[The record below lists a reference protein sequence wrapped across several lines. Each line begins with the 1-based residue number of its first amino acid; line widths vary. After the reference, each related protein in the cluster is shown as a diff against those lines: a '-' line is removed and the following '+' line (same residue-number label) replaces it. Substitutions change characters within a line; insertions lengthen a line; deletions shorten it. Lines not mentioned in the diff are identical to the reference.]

1 MRLVHLADLHLGF
14 RNYSRTNNKGIN
26 QREADVF
33 KAFQQ
38 ALTKIATLAPNL
50 LLIAGDVFH
59 KNHPDNLTLL
69 HTYNLLQEFAQK
81 TGIETIII
89 AGNHDAVKTKDNAC
103 ILELFKSIPHVTVVS
118 HKAEVVVYPSKE
130 VTVACLPHS
139 ALLEADKLDLRP
151 DKNCRFNV
159 LLVHGTIDQDL
170 ENDYGGAHVP
180 KELLQ
185 KDWDY
190 VACGHFHSFRHIN
203 RFIYYAGAIERT
215 SNDIWKEAKEEKGFV
230 EFDLEHKKVFFH
242 PLETRKTID
251 LPMIDATGKTIEELN
266 NLIADNVHQTDITDA
281 VVRQRVINLPRSL
294 QNQLDYKQIRQ
305 FQRQALHYLLVTKPT
320 ELRKNERESPTLPQG
335 GLYQEAKQFLETR
348 PLRPDICRSDFVRQ
362 GLEYLQRI

>member
-14 RNYSRTNNKGIN
+14 RNYSRTNSKGIN

-33 KAFQQ
+33 NACRQ
-38 ALTKIATLAPNL
+38 ALNKIATLAPNL

-59 KNHPDNLTLL
+59 RNHPDNLTLVQ
-69 HTYNLLQEFAQK
+69 TYNLLQNFVQT

-89 AGNHDAVKTKDNAC
+89 AGNHDAVKTKDNTC
-103 ILELFKSIPHVTVVS
+103 ILELFNSIPGVTVIS
-118 HKAEVVVYPSKE
+118 HRPELVFHQE
-130 VTVACLPHS
+130 IRVACLPHS
-139 ALLEADKLDLRP
+139 ALLEADNLDLRP

-159 LLVHGTIDQDL
+159 LLVHGTIYKNL
-170 ENDYGGAHVP
+170 ENDYGGADVP
-180 KELLQ
+180 KDLLQ

-190 VACGHFHSFRHIN
+190 VACGHFHSFQHID

-215 SNDIWKEAKEEKGFV
+215 SNDIWKEAEEEKGFV

-251 LPMIDATGKTIEELN
+251 LPVIDAGGKTIEELN
-266 NLIADNVHQTDITDA
+266 SLIADNVHQTDITDA

-294 QNQLDYKQIRQ
+294 QNQLDYRQIRQ
-305 FQRQALHYLLVTKPT
+305 FQRQALHYLLVTKPP
-320 ELRKNERESPTLPQG
+320 ELTKKETESPALPQG
-335 GLYQEAKQFLETR
+335 GLYQEAKQFLENR
-348 PLRPDICRSDFVRQ
+348 PLSPDICRSDFVRQ